1 MEKISEN
8 KSKILVIGATGMI
21 GRFLVSASIKA
32 GHPTFMLVRTN
43 TVATDHDKA
52 KLVEDFKSRG
62 VVVVTEDVHD
72 HGSLVGAFKQVD
84 VVISAVGHKFR
95 EQLADQIKIIRAI
108 KEAGNVKRFLPSEFG
123 SDVEHVELVE
133 PAASVLHTKTEL
145 RQVIREEGIPHTFV
159 CSNCF
164 QGFFLPRF
172 GQPEAEHPPT
182 DKVIILGDGNPQA
195 IFVNENDMGAY
206 TIKAVDDPRTLNKT
220 LFISPPANFYS
231 LNQLVSLWEKKIGR
245 TLEKIHVSE
254 EDVLKKIQESSYPLS
269 FQFAIA
275 YSVFVKGE
283 LTNRAID
290 PSIAVEAT
298 ELYPEIKYVKVE
310 DYLDCI
316 M

>member
-62 VVVVTEDVHD
+62 VVVVTGDVHD

-108 KEAGNVKRFLPSEFG
+108 KEAGNVK
-123 SDVEHVELVE
+123 
-133 PAASVLHTKTEL
+133 
-145 RQVIREEGIPHTFV
+145 VIREEGIPHTFV

>member
-32 GHPTFMLVRTN
+32 GHPTFILVRTN

-62 VVVVTEDVHD
+62 VVVVTGDLHD

-108 KEAGNVKRFLPSEFG
+108 KEAGNVKFG

-133 PAASVLHTKTEL
+133 PAASVQHAKAEL

-195 IFVNENDMGAY
+195 IFVNENDVGAY
-206 TIKAVDDPRTLNKT
+206 TIKAVDDTRTLNKT

-245 TLEKIHVSE
+245 TLEKIHVS
-254 EDVLKKIQESSYPLS
+254 KKMFSRRY
-269 FQFAIA
+269 
-275 YSVFVKGE
+275 KGE
-283 LTNRAID
+283 LTNHAID
-290 PSIAVEAT
+290 PSTAVEAT

-310 DYLDCI
+310 DYLNSI